1 MSWTLIADWVGMT
14 FMFIGAAFTLIA
26 AIGSFRYHDLL
37 SRQHVATK
45 PQVFSLMMLLIGV
58 MLIVR
63 DTAMT
68 WTLLVVIAFQLIT
81 SPISAHV
88 MSRAGYRTGRVI
100 TDNFFVDE
108 LTADSRN
115 ANTSSADQHV
125 HAEAKKDTKGKKVK
139 KVKSDD

>member
-1 MSWTLIADWVGMT
+1 MSWDVIADVLGLI
-14 FMFIGAAFTLIA
+14 FLVIGCVFTLIA

-45 PQVFSLMMLLIGV
+45 PQVFSLIMVLIGV

-63 DTAMT
+63 SPAMT

-88 MSRAGYRTGRVI
+88 ISRGGYRTGRVI
-100 TDNFFVDE
+100 TDNFLVDE
-108 LTADSRN
+108 LAEDSRGADSFTDGR
-115 ANTSSADQHV
+115 AS
-125 HAEAKKDTKGKKVK
+125 
-139 KVKSDD
+139 